1 MARRFARDNRG
12 RFAPKGAGATARGGR
27 LKTASGKKRATQT
40 MQAGGAKPSGAIKGR
55 VKRDPGAAGKIGQ
68 GKTRASKP
76 APSAATIAQVGRE
89 RRATRNLNA
98 AMKREGEGP
107 NSKASRSASVAKRAR
122 AIYAGKVDPKAKT
135 GARLTKTTDSE
146 ALRKRMKKMKDNNAA
161 KPASKPKSAQDLVNA
176 SVRKVQNQKLRN
188 LNAQIKEAGPNAAGL
203 RLQKL
208 QLQSNMS
215 STRPRTTA
223 KQAAKSAKQDES
235 IRGRIAEMRRQSG
248 RVQRAEANRQ
258 RTADVRTGAAAGSK
272 ASFARRPSAKTTRS
286 NLRAERALAFYS
298 NPAKALREVN
308 KKKPGF
314 RLPRGMR

>member
-1 MARRFARDNRG
+1 MQASA
-12 RFAPKGAGATARGGR
+12 APKSTIGKPKG
-27 LKTASGKKRATQT
+27 LK
-40 MQAGGAKPSGAIKGR
+40 PGAIKAKPATR
-55 VKRDPGAAGKIGQ
+55 TNAAGLTKAQFEAAAQKAWGATPK
-68 GKTRASKP
+68 G
-76 APSAATIAQVGRE
+76 SAKKQKQSADQQLDKLATKS
-89 RRATRNLNA
+89 RNMVQSRTGLTKSD
-98 AMKREGEGP
+98 AMKASDLG
-107 NSKASRSASVAKRAR
+107 KATGRRVEVSQTPLGGYSIRVAP
-122 AIYAGKVDPKAKT
+122 V
-135 GARLTKTTDSE
+135 
-146 ALRKRMKKMKDNNAA
+146 AA
-161 KPASKPKSAQDLVNA
+161 KPKLAQDLVNA

-248 RVQRAEANRQ
+248 RIQRAEANRQ

>member
-1 MARRFARDNRG
+1 LQRG
-12 RFAPKGAGATARGGR
+12 
-27 LKTASGKKRATQT
+27 
-40 MQAGGAKPSGAIKGR
+40 
-55 VKRDPGAAGKIGQ
+55 VK
-68 GKTRASKP
+68 
-76 APSAATIAQVGRE
+76 
-89 RRATRNLNA
+89 NA
-98 AMKREGEGP
+98 AAK
-107 NSKASRSASVAKRAR
+107 NASR
-122 AIYAGKVDPKAKT
+122 
-135 GARLTKTTDSE
+135 
-146 ALRKRMKKMKDNNAA
+146 AA
-161 KPASKPKSAQDLVNA
+161 AKPKSAQDLVNA

-208 QLQSNMS
+208 QLQSNMT
-215 STRPRTTA
+215 STRPKPTA

>member
-1 MARRFARDNRG
+1 
-12 RFAPKGAGATARGGR
+12 
-27 LKTASGKKRATQT
+27 

-55 VKRDPGAAGKIGQ
+55 VKRDPGAAGKIGKASTSAPKTSRRKAVGTISEAKAGRIISRIDANRPGLRKATGSARKTANSIRTQRKATDFALAAGARARKQ
-68 GKTRASKP
+68 GKNISVNESLQRGVK
-76 APSAATIAQVGRE
+76 
-89 RRATRNLNA
+89 NA
-98 AMKREGEGP
+98 AAK
-107 NSKASRSASVAKRAR
+107 NASR
-122 AIYAGKVDPKAKT
+122 
-135 GARLTKTTDSE
+135 
-146 ALRKRMKKMKDNNAA
+146 AA
-161 KPASKPKSAQDLVNA
+161 AKPKSAQDLVNA

-208 QLQSNMS
+208 QLQSNMT
-215 STRPRTTA
+215 STRPKPTA